1 MSSRKG
7 NDDKLELAREL
18 VAQLEAG
25 EGAAAERLIEQLGDE
40 RECRLFRE
48 VGQLTREL
56 HEAINGFLLDSGINE
71 LVEHEIP
78 DASERLNYVINMTEK
93 AANTSLAAV
102 EASLPLAHELGSG
115 AGALADNWTRF
126 QQRELTVEEFRAL
139 SGDLAGFL
147 QTAKGHS
154 DALHGKLS
162 EVLMAQDFQ
171 DLTGQVIRQVITLI
185 HDVEDK
191 LVRLIRI
198 SGNKATP
205 VDHGNTNPI
214 GPVIPGIDQGEVVS
228 GQDDVDD
235 LLSSLGF

>member
-1 MSSRKG
+1 MSSGTDIDR
-7 NDDKLELAREL
+7 KLELAREL
-18 VAQLEAG
+18 VSHLEAG
-25 EGAAAERLIEQLGDE
+25 NSDEAERAIEYLSED
-40 RECRLFRE
+40 RECMLFRE
-48 VGQLTREL
+48 VGRLTRDL
-56 HEAINGFLLDSGINE
+56 HEAINGFLLDSRIGE

-102 EASLPLAHELGSG
+102 EASLPLAEELGSK
-115 AGALADNWTRF
+115 AGALAGDWSRF
-126 QQRELTVEEFRAL
+126 QQRDLSVEEFRVL
-139 SGDLAGFL
+139 SGELAGFL
-147 QTAKGHS
+147 QTTRGHS
-154 DALHGKLS
+154 EELHGKLS

-171 DLTGQVIRQVITLI
+171 DLTGQVISQVIKLI
-185 HDVEDK
+185 QDVEDK

-198 SGNKATP
+198 SGSKVAP
-205 VDHGNTNPI
+205 ADHANTNPI